1 MRLWST
7 NVQTLREMQLA
18 FCAEVFANANTELPD
33 VIRANELGSAR
44 RVQVYR
50 NNVHASLT
58 EALRA
63 VYPVIYRLLGDG
75 FFRHAAHHYIYCY
88 PSRSGNL
95 HDFGRSFA
103 RFLSG
108 FPGAR
113 GLYYLPDVAR
123 LEWAYHRVF
132 HAAHA
137 EPRNLSRLAR
147 VPVEQHG
154 AIRFTL
160 PSASRLLISPYPILR
175 IWQVNQEGYN
185 GDQQVDLREGGVK
198 LLVIRRELNIE
209 IETLADGEFALLQAF
224 KHGCCLDEAFERALA
239 VEPELDTAAC
249 LQRHVVNHTV
259 VDFSLATNLLNPSD
273 NGGEVC
279 TSLHS

>member
-1 MRLWST
+1 MRSWSID
-7 NVQTLREMQLA
+7 VQTLREMQLA
-18 FCAEVFANANTELPD
+18 FCAEVFANANTELLD
-33 VIRANELGSAR
+33 AIRGNDLGSAR

-63 VYPVIYRLLGDG
+63 VYPVICRLLGDG
-75 FFRHAAHHYIYCY
+75 FFRHAAHEYIYCY

-103 RFLSG
+103 RFLGG

-137 EPRNLSRLAR
+137 VPRNLSRLAR

-160 PSASRLLISPYPILR
+160 HPASRLLISPYPILR
-175 IWQVNQEGYN
+175 IWQVNQEDYN
-185 GDQQVDLREGGVK
+185 GDQQVDLREAGVK
-198 LLVIRRELNIE
+198 LLVIRRELDIE
-209 IETLADGEFALLQAF
+209 IETLTEGELALLQAF
-224 KHGCCLDEAFERALA
+224 KHGRCLVDAFERALA
-239 VEPELDTAAC
+239 AEPELDVAAC
-249 LQRHVVNHTV
+249 LQRHVAKHTV
-259 VDFSLATNLLNPSD
+259 VDFSLNTNLANPSD
-273 NGGEVC
+273 LGGEPC